1 MAVIWDADGGC
12 VDIYRGCDEMGSV
25 DGGYAEIARF
35 LTIVLRKLHG
45 SLMELGGVQSG
56 L

>member
-12 VDIYRGCDEMGSV
+12 VDIYRGCNEMGSV

-35 LTIVLRKLHG
+35 LTIVLR
-45 SLMELGGVQSG
+45 
-56 L
+56 

>member
-25 DGGYAEIARF
+25 DGDYAEIARF
-35 LTIVLRKLHG
+35 LTIVLR
-45 SLMELGGVQSG
+45 
-56 L
+56 

>member
-1 MAVIWDADGGC
+1 M
-12 VDIYRGCDEMGSV
+12 DIYRGCDKMGSV

-35 LTIVLRKLHG
+35 LTIVLRDLHG
-45 SLMELGGVQSG
+45 FTMELGGVQCG